1 MSKLEPAPRRQTNAI
16 TTSRLRSLVLLLW
29 RFPPTVAA
37 QDTPRTEFF
46 GGYSHLRLT
55 QDSGLEPGDLNGW
68 NTSAKLNATP
78 RIGLLA
84 DFSAD
89 YGHRSLAPYQ
99 LFLPI
104 PGNPNPVIRT
114 EPGNI
119 HQYTFSVGPE
129 IRIVHHGRLTVNAR
143 ALVGMAKTNTLI
155 LPLTVPIQLPF
166 GPNGEPVTFS
176 RRTIAGGTGF
186 AGSLGGGLD
195 NRISDHLSY
204 RIVQP
209 ELLVVNFIG
218 LTSINMRISTGIV
231 FTSGKAISPEP
242 SVRRVSLGLVAGGS
256 LTDDVGQE
264 SSATFAI
271 PGGALETEHSRFF
284 STHKDYIVGAMV
296 EFGLP
301 WRMALEIDGLYRPM
315 NFTFAAVLPNE
326 PLNSVSPNTIVTWE
340 FPVLAKYRFPMRKV
354 KPLIEAGPSFRSSG
368 NLNGT
373 APSSY
378 GGTFG
383 LGVEVHAWKLKIAPV
398 IRYTHWAGEGRY
410 EPHTKPNQVEALV
423 GISY

>member
-1 MSKLEPAPRRQTNAI
+1 M
-16 TTSRLRSLVLLLW
+16 TTSRLRCLALLLW
-29 RFPPTVAA
+29 PFPLTVVA
-37 QDTPRTEFF
+37 QDTPRAELFD
-46 GGYSHLRLT
+46 GYSHLRLT
-55 QDSGLEPGDLNGW
+55 KDSELEPADLNGW
-68 NTSAKLNATP
+68 NASVKLNVTP
-78 RIGLLA
+78 RIGVLA

-89 YGHRSLAPYQ
+89 YGRRSLAPYQ

-104 PGNPNPVIRT
+104 PGNPSPVIRT
-114 EPGNI
+114 EPGDI
-119 HQYTFSVGPE
+119 HQYTFSVGPG

-143 ALVGMAKTNTLI
+143 ALVGIAKTNTLI
-155 LPLTVPIQLPF
+155 LPLTAPIQFPL

-176 RRTIAGGTGF
+176 RRTIPGGTGLV
-186 AGSLGGGLD
+186 GSLSAGLD
-195 NRISDHLSY
+195 YRISDHLSY

-218 LTSINMRISTGIV
+218 STPIDMRISTGIV
-231 FTSGKAISPEP
+231 STLGKVISPEP
-242 SVRRVSLGLVAGGS
+242 SVRRVTFGLVTGGS
-256 LTDDVGQE
+256 LTNDVGQE

-271 PGGALETEHSRFF
+271 PSGVLETEHSRFF
-284 STHKDYIVGAMV
+284 STHKEYIVGAML

-301 WRMALEIDGLYRPM
+301 WRMALEVDGLYRPM

-326 PLNSVSPNTIVTWE
+326 PLNSASPNTIVTWE
-340 FPVLAKYRFPMRKV
+340 FPVLAKYKFPIHKV
-354 KPLIEAGPSFRSSG
+354 NPLIEVGPSFRSSG

-383 LGVEVHAWKLKIAPV
+383 LGAEAHVWKLKIAPV

-410 EPHTKPNQVEALV
+410 EPHTKRNQVEALV

>member
-1 MSKLEPAPRRQTNAI
+1 
-16 TTSRLRSLVLLLW
+16 V
-29 RFPPTVAA
+29 A
-37 QDTPRTEFF
+37 QDTPRTEVFT
-46 GGYSHLRLT
+46 GYSHLRLT
-55 QDSGLEPGDLNGW
+55 NDSELEPADLNGW
-68 NTSAKLNATP
+68 NASARLNVTT

-89 YGHRSLAPYQ
+89 YGYRSLAPYQ

-114 EPGNI
+114 EPGHI
-119 HQYTFSVGPE
+119 HQYTFSLGPE
-129 IRIVHHGRLTVNAR
+129 IRIVHHGRLTVSAQ
-143 ALVGMAKTNTLI
+143 ALVGLAKTNTLI
-155 LPLTVPIQLPF
+155 LPLAAPIQLPL

-176 RRTIAGGTGF
+176 RRTILGGTGF
-186 AGSLGGGLD
+186 AGSLGAGLD
-195 NRISDHLSY
+195 YRISDHLSY

-209 ELLVVNFIG
+209 ELLVVNFVG
-218 LTSINMRISTGIV
+218 STPINMRISTGIA
-231 FTSGKAISPEP
+231 FTSGKITSPEP
-242 SVRRVSLGLVAGGS
+242 SVRRVSFGLVTGGS
-256 LTDDVGQE
+256 LTNDVGQD

-271 PGGALETEHSRFF
+271 PSGALETEHTRFF
-284 STHKDYIVGAMV
+284 STHKEYIVGAMV

-315 NFTFAAVLPNE
+315 NFTSAVVLPND
-326 PLNSVSPNTIVTWE
+326 PLNSASPNTIVTWE
-340 FPVLAKYRFPMRKV
+340 FPVLAKYKFPMHKV
-354 KPLIEAGPSFRSSG
+354 KPLIEVGPSFRSSG

-383 LGVEVHAWKLKIAPV
+383 LGVEAHAWRLKITPV
-398 IRYTHWAGEGRY
+398 IRYTHWAGEGLY
-410 EPHTKPNQVEALV
+410 EPHTKRNQAEALV